1 MRVYTAQMSAADEAQ
16 APPSPILAAREENR
30 ALSDQWRA
38 LRRSATI
45 VAVLSA
51 PAAFIWLWKS
61 QGMSLGWAIVVTAI
75 AVFAFRGLLDL
86 IFRRF
91 IPQPSLFALEGE
103 QVREEDVLNRR
114 RHWFWRFWY
123 RIALWIVVAI
133 TIVFVVQ
140 WLLGDNVTWWG

>member
-1 MRVYTAQMSAADEAQ
+1 MATADDAA
-16 APPSPILAAREENR
+16 PSPVLAAREENR
-30 ALSDQWRA
+30 VLSDQWRA
-38 LRRSATI
+38 LRRSATF

-61 QGMSLGWAIVVTAI
+61 QDMSLGWAIVLTAV

-91 IPQPSLFALEGE
+91 IPQPSLFALDGDAI
-103 QVREEDVLNRR
+103 REEDVLNRR

-123 RIALWIVVAI
+123 RIALWIVLFI
-133 TIVFVVQ
+133 TIVFVIQ
-140 WLLGDNVTWWG
+140 LILGKDVTWWGTAPR